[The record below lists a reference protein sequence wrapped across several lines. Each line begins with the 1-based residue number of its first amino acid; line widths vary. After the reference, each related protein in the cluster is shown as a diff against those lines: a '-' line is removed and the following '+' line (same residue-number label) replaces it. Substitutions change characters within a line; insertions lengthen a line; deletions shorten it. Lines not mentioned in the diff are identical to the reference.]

1 MEKSFLWSILLIQAT
16 SHGYCYVSVYL
27 VMDIAQNTLQTSEVG
42 DGKIFV
48 YDVEY
53 AMRIRTGTRGT
64 KSVTD
69 DEA

>member
-1 MEKSFLWSILLIQAT
+1 M
-16 SHGYCYVSVYL
+16 SVYL
-27 VMDIAQNTLQTSEVG
+27 VMDIAQNTLQTGEVG